1 MNLGA
6 KIKRT
11 SSARTTHYLLMPNSS
26 TWAIVLSVVCCQ
38 TTAAN
43 RFTNQHSRTEVEHAN
58 TAGCWRILSWNDGW
72 PNRLNDNPPLSL
84 NIFITKR
91 AIIYRQC
98 SVRMKLILL
107 GVGCL
112 YSLENYIVAGTL
124 NFDCVHQKARS
135 QVEIAVCINNNNSPT
150 FYSAAAEK
158 AWSRWARSSR
168 DELPSCEIGN
178 NWNDQAA
185 IASLLLLFSAH
196 WRPCSDNQL
205 TANQI
210 ETL

>member
-26 TWAIVLSVVCCQ
+26 TCAIVLSVVCCQ
-38 TTAAN
+38 TTTAN

-72 PNRLNDNPPLSL
+72 PNRWNDNPPLSL
-84 NIFITKR
+84 NIFITNR

-98 SVRMKLILL
+98 SVRIKLILL

-112 YSLENYIVAGTL
+112 YPLKNYIVVGTL
-124 NFDCVHQKARS
+124 NFDCVHRAARS
-135 QVEIAVCINNNNSPT
+135 QVRIAVCINYNSPA
-150 FYSAAAEK
+150 FYSAAAAE
-158 AWSRWARSSR
+158 
-168 DELPSCEIGN
+168 
-178 NWNDQAA
+178 
-185 IASLLLLFSAH
+185 
-196 WRPCSDNQL
+196 
-205 TANQI
+205 
-210 ETL
+210 